1 MDALPHWPEGT
12 VAVLTTHPAHAIP
25 VSLALRAGDRSLVI
39 GLAPRRRSLELLRAD
54 ARCAITVLARGIAF
68 TAHGR
73 AVSFSDPDPVV
84 AVRIE
89 VDFLARVDGTEFAMV
104 LPGCGLGEA
113 CDVLVRVREA
123 TPRGQTA
130 SAGVARWDGE
140 EPAELFL
147 ARAQDALAAA
157 KSTGRNV
164 TIAAD

>member
-54 ARCAITVLARGIAF
+54 PRCAITVLTRGIAF

-73 AVSFSDPDPVV
+73 AVAFSDPDPVV

-89 VDFLARVDGTEFAMV
+89 VDTIADHDSPAFEIDAGVSWRWTDE
-104 LPGCGLGEA
+104 
-113 CDVLVRVREA
+113 
-123 TPRGQTA
+123 TA
-130 SAGVARWDGE
+130 SDRDAT
-140 EPAELFL
+140 
-147 ARAQDALAAA
+147 ARAALRALLP
-157 KSTGRNV
+157 
-164 TIAAD
+164 

>member
-54 ARCAITVLARGIAF
+54 PRCALTVLTRGIAF

-73 AVSFSDPDPVV
+73 AVAFSEPDPVV

-89 VDFLARVDGTEFAMV
+89 VDTIADHGSPAFEIGAGVSWRWTDE
-104 LPGCGLGEA
+104 
-113 CDVLVRVREA
+113 
-123 TPRGQTA
+123 TA
-130 SAGVARWDGE
+130 SDRDAA
-140 EPAELFL
+140 
-147 ARAQDALAAA
+147 ARAALRALLP
-157 KSTGRNV
+157 
-164 TIAAD
+164 

>member
-54 ARCAITVLARGIAF
+54 PRCAITVLTRGIAF

-73 AVSFSDPDPVV
+73 AVAFSGPDPVV

-89 VDFLARVDGTEFAMV
+89 VDTIADHESPAFEIDAGVSWRWTDE
-104 LPGCGLGEA
+104 
-113 CDVLVRVREA
+113 
-123 TPRGQTA
+123 TA
-130 SAGVARWDGE
+130 SDRDAA
-140 EPAELFL
+140 
-147 ARAQDALAAA
+147 ARAALRELL
-157 KSTGRNV
+157 S
-164 TIAAD
+164 

>member
-54 ARCAITVLARGIAF
+54 PRCAITVLARGIAF

-73 AVSFSDPDPVV
+73 AVAFSDPDPVV

-89 VDFLARVDGTEFAMV
+89 VDTLADHDSPAFEIDAGVTWRWTDE
-104 LPGCGLGEA
+104 
-113 CDVLVRVREA
+113 
-123 TPRGQTA
+123 TA
-130 SAGVARWDGE
+130 SDRDAA
-140 EPAELFL
+140 
-147 ARAQDALAAA
+147 ARAALRA
-157 KSTGRNV
+157 RLP
-164 TIAAD
+164 